1 MIIKSYEANK
11 SNLEGRSIILLYGKN
26 EGLQNETVEKT
37 FIAGFKGSINKYDE
51 NEFINSYDTISSE
64 ILTKSLF
71 DEKKLLIISRV
82 GEKILKY
89 IEEISDRNIE
99 DIVIILKTGLL
110 EKRSKLRI
118 FFEKSKKLAIIPFY
132 EDDTRTLS
140 SLANEYLNKNKIKL
154 SSESINLL
162 VGRSSGSRENL
173 KKELSKI
180 FNYSHSNKEIT
191 FEVVKKLSN
200 LAENFGVS
208 ELADNYLSKNKKNI
222 IKILNENNYSD
233 DDCILILRTILNKS
247 KRLLNILENY
257 KKNEN
262 LDDVISKTKPPIFW
276 KDKEVVKRQANTWK
290 LKDLKTKIYQIN
302 EIETLVKSN
311 SKNSLN
317 LVSDFIVNY

>member
-11 SNLEGRSIILLYGKN
+11 SNLEGRNMILLYGKN
-26 EGLQNETVEKT
+26 EGLQNEIVEKT
-37 FIAGFKGSINKYDE
+37 FIADFKGSINKYDE
-51 NEFINSYDTISSE
+51 NEFINSYETIYSE

-71 DEKKLLIISRV
+71 DEKKILIISRV
-82 GEKILKY
+82 GERILKY

-99 DIVIILKTGLL
+99 DTVIILRAGLL

-118 FFEKSKKLAIIPFY
+118 FFEKSKKLTIIPFY
-132 EDDTRTLS
+132 EDDARTLS

-154 SSESINLL
+154 SRESINLL

-200 LAENFGVS
+200 LAENFGVN

-276 KDKEVVKRQANTWK
+276 KDKEVVKRQANTWE
-290 LKDLKTKIYQIN
+290 LKDLKTKMFQIN
-302 EIETLVKSN
+302 KVETLVKSN